1 MTGDQLLGFCHRLDR
16 ARMPVLKRT
25 GSRNASTNHGAS
37 EATHGRRRSPGS
49 VIVGCWTPHSEPAA
63 RTGATSLGTRL
74 LSRSSSGESVSLHQV
89 SQLETHPIRCAT
101 MDTVTQRLH
110 EALRLHDPEYR
121 GFASDNYAGI
131 HPEVL
136 AAIAA
141 ANDGHQVAYGADAYT
156 ARLQE
161 VMAAHFGEGVEAFPV
176 FNGTGANVLG
186 LQSMLPRWGAVICAQ
201 TAHIHTDENA
211 APERVAGLKLLVVP
225 TADGK
230 LTPELID
237 REAWGWGDE
246 HRAQPLAVSITQ
258 TTELGTAYTA
268 AEIAAI
274 AAHAHERGMALHVD
288 GSRISNAAAHLGV
301 SLREFTVDAGVDVLS
316 FGGTKNGLMF
326 GEAVVVLNPAASEGL
341 TYLRK
346 LNMQLESK
354 MRFVSAQLIAIL
366 TDDLYLRSAGHAN
379 LMATRL
385 REAVEGLAGLT
396 ITQKTQSNAV
406 FAVLPPGVA
415 DRLRESFRFYDWN
428 PATGEVRWMCA
439 FDTTEADVDAFAA
452 AIRKELS
459 P

>member
-1 MTGDQLLGFCHRLDR
+1 MTYSFD
-16 ARMPVLKRT
+16 
-25 GSRNASTNHGAS
+25 
-37 EATHGRRRSPGS
+37 
-49 VIVGCWTPHSEPAA
+49 
-63 RTGATSLGTRL
+63 
-74 LSRSSSGESVSLHQV
+74 
-89 SQLETHPIRCAT
+89 
-101 MDTVTQRLH
+101 DT
-110 EALRLHDPEYR
+110 RLHDPEYR

-141 ANDGHQVAYGADAYT
+141 ANQGHQVAYGGDLYT

-161 VMAAHFGEGVEAFPV
+161 VMAEHFGAGVEVFPV
-176 FNGTGANVLG
+176 FNGTGANVLS
-186 LQSMLPRWGAVICAQ
+186 LQSMLPRWGAVICTQ

-211 APERVAGLKLLVVP
+211 APERVAGLKLLTVP
-225 TADGK
+225 TPDGK

-268 AEIAAI
+268 AEVRAI
-274 AAHAHERGMALHVD
+274 ADHAHGRGMTLHMD
-288 GSRISNAAAHLGV
+288 GARVSNAAAHLGAA
-301 SLREFTVDAGVDVLS
+301 LREFTTDAGVDLLS

-326 GEAVVVLNPAASEGL
+326 GEAVVVLNPTASDGL

-346 LNMQLESK
+346 LNMQLASK

-366 TDDLYLRSAGHAN
+366 TDDLYVRSAGHAN
-379 LMATRL
+379 AMATRL
-385 REAVEGLAGLT
+385 RAAVEGLPGLA

-406 FAVLPPGVA
+406 FAILPPEVA
-415 DRLRESFRFYDWN
+415 DRLRERFRFYDWD

-452 AIRKELS
+452 ALREELAPAVTALPS
-459 P
+459 